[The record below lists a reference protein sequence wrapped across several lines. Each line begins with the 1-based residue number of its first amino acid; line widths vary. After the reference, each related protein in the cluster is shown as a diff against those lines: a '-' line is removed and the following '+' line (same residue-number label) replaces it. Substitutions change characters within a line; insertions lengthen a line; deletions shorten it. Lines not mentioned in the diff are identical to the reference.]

1 MTWAEFHAE
10 SEKFASAAE
19 LAAKH
24 GDVAAAHDLYRQA
37 ADAEVRALGALD
49 VKKARTLGITA
60 VSAVALSYK
69 AHEFTQAER
78 LAHKW
83 LATDLLPAFSV
94 EQLQTLLQMM
104 WNDLVR
110 EKAGVKFTGGEV
122 LVSVKGG
129 ETVTGGAPL
138 ELIVRKVEEVR
149 NIFYRT
155 AEMLLAVPH
164 RKRGPASAEIQETF
178 RPWLFQ
184 AAPGSYQF
192 AVCVQEPP
200 QMELFPKAKIEAEKV
215 AAKFIEIVKAS
226 IEDPEGALPE
236 VVPDPDYRKTFLRMT
251 RNLAPTGDD
260 FGRLEVRPS
269 TSPTARP
276 IVLLPA
282 AREAIGQTLRKQA
295 PTAPPGAPQHDE
307 VQLTGVLRGLQL
319 DKDWIEVT
327 VEGQTVRITGAGDQ
341 VDDVLGPMVNRRVIV
356 DAYRTKP
363 GKIIL
368 RDIRPAG

>member
-19 LAAKH
+19 LAAKQ

-37 ADAEVRALGALD
+37 ADAEVRALVALD
-49 VKKARTLGITA
+49 VKKTRTLGITA

-104 WNDLVR
+104 WNDVVR

-122 LVSVKGG
+122 LISVKGG

-164 RKRGPASAEIQETF
+164 RKRGPASAEIQDTF

-276 IVLLPA
+276 IVLLPG

-295 PTAPPGAPQHDE
+295 PSAPPGAPQHDE

-356 DAYRTKP
+356 DAYRTKQ
-363 GKIIL
+363 GKMVL
-368 RDIRPAG
+368 RDIKPAG

>member
-19 LAAKH
+19 LAAKR
-24 GDVAAAHDLYRQA
+24 GDVSAAYDLYRQA
-37 ADAEVRALGALD
+37 ADAEVRALVALD
-49 VKKARTLGITA
+49 EKKVRTLGITA

-69 AHEFTQAER
+69 AHDFTLAER

-83 LATDLLPAFSV
+83 LATDLLPDFSV

-104 WNDLVR
+104 WNDVVR

-122 LVSVKGG
+122 LISVKGG
-129 ETVTGGAPL
+129 EIVTGGAPL

-155 AEMLLAVPH
+155 AEMLLTVPH
-164 RKRGPASAEIQETF
+164 RKRGPASAEIQDTF

-200 QMELFPKAKIEAEKV
+200 QMELFPKAKIEAEKI
-215 AAKFIEIVKAS
+215 AAKFIDIVKAS

-236 VVPDPDYRKTFLRMT
+236 VVPDPEYRKTFLRMT

-269 TSPTARP
+269 ISPTARP
-276 IVLLPA
+276 IVLLPT
-282 AREAIGQTLRKQA
+282 AREAIGQILRKQA
-295 PTAPPGAPQHDE
+295 STAPLGAPQHDE
-307 VQLTGVLRGLQL
+307 VQLMGVLRGLQL
-319 DKDWIEVT
+319 DQDWIEVT

-368 RDIRPAG
+368 NDIRPAG